1 MSLAKTL
8 NKGKQKTK
16 IHINDIRENPDN
28 YYDFKQE
35 EISALAHSILEHGQ
49 IHNGLVYEE
58 TGS

>member
-28 YYDFKQE
+28 YYEFMKKQAQTE
-35 EISALAHSILEHGQ
+35 SITLYY
-49 IHNGLVYEE
+49 LVQKDIEL
-58 TGS
+58 